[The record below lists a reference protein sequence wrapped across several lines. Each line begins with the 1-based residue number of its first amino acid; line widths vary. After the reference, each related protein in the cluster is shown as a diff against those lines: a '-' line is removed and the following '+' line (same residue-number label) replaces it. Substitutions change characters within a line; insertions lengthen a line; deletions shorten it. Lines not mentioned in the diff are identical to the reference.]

1 MAIGLPDLVVG
12 LGLDTK
18 KFSAGLSSAQKMMGG
33 FASAAKS
40 AILPLTAAFA
50 AATGGAY
57 LLQGRISKLA
67 GVADQAVRT
76 GLSGEFLQQL
86 EYAADQSGVS
96 VETLTGSIKKLT
108 VTIGQ
113 NKKGFEDL
121 QGLSPEKAFLE
132 VARRISEI
140 PTASGRAA
148 ASMKYFGRAG
158 ADMATLFAGGM
169 NDVNKLLAEAK
180 GLGIGLSDEAL
191 KKAADADDSVQRM
204 YASFGALFDQV
215 AIGVAPV
222 FDDIATYIADWI
234 PPITEF
240 MNKFNELP
248 NKFEW
253 AGNALVAAFDVA
265 FETMKAHFAQAIVA
279 MFEMKDALF
288 RAPLDEL
295 QASGRELGEQFAV
308 AVGLAE
314 RNVGIGGEAKAG
326 GLQAAQQR
334 FAGVMGQLNRGGAE
348 ADLQRWQNMPSESD
362 AAFKARTAGMKLKD
376 KAGGSGD
383 IGGLLSSFGDALTG
397 PVAELKT
404 KLQQKGAELEL
415 QANWWGSVITQM
427 FTGERPKEEAKPQQS
442 LRLAGAMSRGS
453 AEAYSVIANA
463 MARSR
468 DPVVNAT
475 EKSADKI
482 VKAIKE
488 KPTFWMNVLESFD
501 S

>member
-40 AILPLTAAFA
+40 AILPVTAAFA

-76 GLSGEFLQQL
+76 GLSGEFLQRL

-96 VETLTGSIKKLT
+96 VETLTTSIKKLT
-108 VTIGQ
+108 LTIGQ

-148 ASMKYFGRAG
+148 ASMKYFGRSG

-180 GLGIGLSDEAL
+180 TLGIGLSDEAL
-191 KKAADADDSVQRM
+191 KKAADADDSIQRM
-204 YASFGALFDQV
+204 YASFGAMSDQV
-215 AIGVAPV
+215 AIGIAPL
-222 FDDIATYIADWI
+222 FEEIAKTITSWV
-234 PPITEF
+234 PPVTKFFEE
-240 MNKFNELP
+240 MNKAPEKMEFV
-248 NKFEW
+248 K
-253 AGNALVAAFDVA
+253 NAMIVAFDAAIAHMKTAWSDMWTSFPDVAANQLGLTKEQLVLIL
-265 FETMKAHFAQAIVA
+265 K
-279 MFEMKDALF
+279 
-288 RAPLDEL
+288 APLVPIAAPL
-295 QASGRELGEQFAV
+295 QM
-308 AVGLAE
+308 LAAPMRAE
-314 RNVGIGGEAKAG
+314 GMIAEGIGGMFPG
-326 GLQAAQQR
+326 AAQQNVAAAGRAAAPRPAQFVGPQEGFEGVLRNFRAAGAQGR
-334 FAGVMGQLNRGGAE
+334 FNEG
-348 ADLQRWQNMPSESD
+348 
-362 AAFKARTAGMKLKD
+362 LK
-376 KAGGSGD
+376 K
-383 IGGLLSSFGDALTG
+383 FGDSLLEPA
-397 PVAELKT
+397 ADLKT
-404 KLQQKGAELEL
+404 KLQQKGAELGL
-415 QANWWGSVITQM
+415 QANWWGSVVSQM

-453 AEAYSVIANA
+453 SEAYSVIANA
-463 MARSR
+463 MARTR

-475 EKSADKI
+475 VKTGDKI
-482 VKAIKE
+482 VDAINKKATIAIQQ
-488 KPTFWMNVLESFD
+488 LEAFLP
-501 S
+501 